1 MKVKFENDFGVI
13 IKETDNNIFIP
24 RKNDLI
30 VINNVTYEV
39 DILDINYD
47 KNIIMI
53 YITQI

>member
-1 MKVKFENDFGVI
+1 MKVKFENEFGVI

-53 YITQI
+53 YITEI